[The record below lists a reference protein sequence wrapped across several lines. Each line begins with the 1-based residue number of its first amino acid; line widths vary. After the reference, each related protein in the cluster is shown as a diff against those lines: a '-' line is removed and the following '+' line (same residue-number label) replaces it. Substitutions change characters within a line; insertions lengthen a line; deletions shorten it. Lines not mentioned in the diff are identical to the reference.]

1 MAPPPAKRPRKVLTL
16 ETKREILRRCDEGW
30 STARIRENFGIP
42 KSSLCELKK
51 ARDKITAYTD
61 DFSVASKTGKKKD
74 RKTMAK
80 PMHVDLDQCVIK
92 WYQQQ
97 RGSGVMVRGTELK
110 MAAERFGNNI
120 GLHGFKASEGWLY
133 RFKLRHGLSNKKM
146 YGETLD
152 ANEDIIDGYCK
163 EVKELIQREGLLLE
177 QLYNF
182 DETGLYY
189 RSIPENT
196 LASEKEKSVPGRKLC
211 KARVSLMCGANALG
225 SHRLKPIIVGKA
237 KQPRCLRGMMDSLPL
252 HYDNS
257 LKAWFNVKVFK
268 NWFFKQAVPEIVRF
282 QMEVMKVS
290 RDRVRALIFLD
301 NAPAHP
307 AASELVAEHGRIRV
321 KFLPPNTTSL
331 IQPMDQGIIV
341 AFKRLYR
348 RRFLEEVMVVVDEED
363 RNVGQLTLQNLKSY
377 NLRSVIYNIS
387 RAWNDVS
394 SSTLANGWN
403 RLLHRTEPVVDF
415 EGFAAD
421 DFHRQFVEA
430 GENTTVDDINDW
442 LECDEGD
449 PGQQVLTEEQIAAE
463 VLNPDEGN
471 DSEDDD
477 DDSLPSR
484 PTTSEAR
491 KAADVLL
498 DYFEHP
504 ISSTHMQSYGP
515 MLREVRDALIK
526 AQSQW
531 SKKQTKIET
540 FFKPTTPSPHPT
552 PSPNLEMEPS
562 QSTRP
567 DSLSP
572 DDVPLPSLPS
582 SPRSSETPQP
592 IQDIDTELKSASEDS
607 DE

>member
-1 MAPPPAKRPRKVLTL
+1 
-16 ETKREILRRCDEGW
+16 
-30 STARIRENFGIP
+30 
-42 KSSLCELKK
+42 
-51 ARDKITAYTD
+51 
-61 DFSVASKTGKKKD
+61 
-74 RKTMAK
+74 
-80 PMHVDLDQCVIK
+80 
-92 WYQQQ
+92 
-97 RGSGVMVRGTELK
+97 
-110 MAAERFGNNI
+110 
-120 GLHGFKASEGWLY
+120 
-133 RFKLRHGLSNKKM
+133 
-146 YGETLD
+146 
-152 ANEDIIDGYCK
+152 
-163 EVKELIQREGLLLE
+163 
-177 QLYNF
+177 
-182 DETGLYY
+182 
-189 RSIPENT
+189 
-196 LASEKEKSVPGRKLC
+196 
-211 KARVSLMCGANALG
+211 
-225 SHRLKPIIVGKA
+225 
-237 KQPRCLRGMMDSLPL
+237 
-252 HYDNS
+252 
-257 LKAWFNVKVFK
+257 
-268 NWFFKQAVPEIVRF
+268 
-282 QMEVMKVS
+282 
-290 RDRVRALIFLD
+290 
-301 NAPAHP
+301 
-307 AASELVAEHGRIRV
+307 
-321 KFLPPNTTSL
+321 
-331 IQPMDQGIIV
+331 
-341 AFKRLYR
+341 
-348 RRFLEEVMVVVDEED
+348 MVVVDEED

-592 IQDIDTELKSASEDS
+592 IQLYRLCTFQILIENQLVRRLAEKDYSAGIEGYWYQYFKRVCSMKEMIIHQKWYKMLFLMHKKMPKVMHMKHNRVCS
-607 DE
+607 TKEMIIHQKWY